1 MPRLDSIAEIRMGAT
16 LRGRDATRPVPDG
29 SFSFLRIGDITQDGT
44 FDQADLVR
52 IEPKESINEALI
64 LRAGDVLFPNRG
76 TRTTALSF
84 PGSTA
89 PTIAGSQ
96 FFILRA
102 NPKKVWADYLS
113 WFLRSE
119 VAHQHFEERRKG
131 SYVQI
136 IQRKDLGEL
145 EMPLPS
151 LANQHKIVEIAL
163 LAQQERSLSDQL
175 TNLRWKLAN
184 QQLLQIADNFST

>member
-1 MPRLDSIAEIRMGAT
+1 MPKLDSIAEIRMGAT

-29 SFSFLRIGDITQDGT
+29 RFSFLRIGDISRDGT
-44 FDQADLVR
+44 FDQEGLVR
-52 IEPKESINEALI
+52 IDPKESISEALV
-64 LRAGDVLFPNRG
+64 LRTGDVLFPNRG

-84 PGSTA
+84 PGASV

-96 FFILRA
+96 FFILRPD
-102 NPKKVWADYLS
+102 PKKVLADYLS

-119 VAHQHFEERRKG
+119 IAHQHFEGRRKG

-151 LANQHKIVEIAL
+151 LADQGKIVEIAQ
-163 LAQQERSLSDQL
+163 LAQRERTLSEKL
-175 TNLRWKLAN
+175 TDLRWQSMN
-184 QQLLQIADNFST
+184 QQLLQAAQRIS